1 VHGGIGDQ
9 NHANKPIQTVLYN
22 TDDSWLC
29 RYPFCLIA
37 DNLFLHWAYITKPEI
52 FKQIYID
59 GVIVCR
65 NLSRLQKKTD
75 SRRNLHALHADRQ
88 VKDNFQKNG
97 MIVHITWF
105 WSFCSFR
112 SFLSNNQHRSWST
125 TCACTWNIQIIIC
138 SSLWDITNITCNVW
152 HWQEVSVNVL
162 LRMVLLVT

>member
-1 VHGGIGDQ
+1 MHGGIGNQ

-52 FKQIYID
+52 FKQIYIG
-59 GVIVCR
+59 GVTVCR
-65 NLSRLQKKTD
+65 NLSRLQKKQTPGEIYMPYMQIA
-75 SRRNLHALHADRQ
+75 RWKTIFKRMEWLFILHGSDLFAI
-88 VKDNFQKNG
+88 F
-97 MIVHITWF
+97 VH
-105 WSFCSFR
+105 FC
-112 SFLSNNQHRSWST
+112 
-125 TCACTWNIQIIIC
+125 QIISTGAGQRHVPVHEIYR
-138 SSLWDITNITCNVW
+138 SLYAVVS